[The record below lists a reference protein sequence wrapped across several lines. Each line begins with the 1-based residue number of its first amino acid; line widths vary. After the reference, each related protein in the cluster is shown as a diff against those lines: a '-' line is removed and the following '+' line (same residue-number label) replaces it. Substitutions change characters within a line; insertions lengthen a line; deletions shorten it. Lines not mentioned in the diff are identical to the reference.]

1 MERSSQEA
9 ADFIRHL
16 TELAYRLTAKGI
28 VVSTLHADWSHFGCW
43 TLEAQRGTEAERY
56 EESIMTSLRSPNPV
70 EADGPEVVRVLWD
83 GREGILTIEAS
94 PTRFLSGPHE
104 WKRECEK
111 GFDKAGDDILRFA
124 EDYLTK
130 RLES

>member
-1 MERSSQEA
+1 MERSSQNA
-9 ADFIRHL
+9 ANFIRHL
-16 TELAYRLTAKGI
+16 TELAYRLAAKDI
-28 VVSTLHADWSHFGCW
+28 VISSLHADWSHFGCW
-43 TLEAQRGTEAERY
+43 TLEAQRGAETAQY
-56 EESIMTSLRSPNPV
+56 GESIMAFVRSPNPI
-70 EADGPEVVRVLWD
+70 EANGPEVVRVLWD
-83 GREGILTIEAS
+83 GRENILTIEAS

-111 GFDKAGDDILRFA
+111 GFDKAGDDLLRFV